1 LKRRKVLELGAAL
14 AALGVAGTLRAQDA
28 AASWPSRP
36 VRLILPFSPGGATDF
51 QGRIL
56 CDYLARAFGQ
66 QFYIDYKPGAGSNIG
81 VAEVARSAP
90 DGYTL
95 GWITVASHAIN
106 PTLYARLPFDHIRD
120 FAPVSMIGTF
130 PNLLVVTNSLPVRTV
145 PELIALL
152 KKEPGKYA
160 FASSGQ
166 GTSLHLS
173 GELFKVMTGTDMLH
187 VPYKGGGPAIT
198 DVIAGQVHMT
208 FGNMPTVLPHAKSGK
223 VRAIAVTSAE
233 RWFTAP
239 EIPTVAETVPGF
251 VAMSWHGVAFPA
263 GTPGAIVDKL
273 ASAIHRAGDAG
284 DAGAARSRGLEGDA
298 DVAARVRGLHPRGH
312 RALGAGD
319 PRLGRPGRIKS
330 NPHINPA
337 SPRSA

>member
-1 LKRRKVLELGAAL
+1 MKRRRAL
-14 AALGVAGTLRAQDA
+14 QAMAALGVTGIARAQDA
-28 AASWPSRP
+28 AWPAKP

-56 CDYLARAFGQ
+56 CDMLTREFKQ
-66 QFYIDYKPGAGSNIG
+66 QFYLDYKPGAGSNIG

-106 PTLYARLPFDHIRD
+106 PTLYARMPFDHIRD
-120 FAPVSMIGTF
+120 FAPVPMVGTL
-130 PNLLVVTNSLPVRTV
+130 PNLLVGNNNLSVKTV
-145 PELIALL
+145 PDLIALL

-173 GELFKVMTGTDMLH
+173 GEMFKVMTGTNMIH
-187 VPYKGGGPAIT
+187 IPYKGGGPALT
-198 DVIAGQVHMT
+198 DVMGGVVHMT
-208 FGNMPTVLPHAKSGK
+208 FGNMPTVLAQAKGGK
-223 VRAIAVTSAE
+223 VRAVAVTSLE

-239 EIPTVAETVPGF
+239 EIPTIAETVPGF

-263 GTPGAIVDKL
+263 GTPPSTVDNLAAAVPRALATSEMQERL
-273 ASAIHRAGDAG
+273 ASGGSKATPMTPQQF
-284 DAGAARSRGLEGDA
+284 AA
-298 DVAARVRGLHPRGH
+298 
-312 RALGAGD
+312 
-319 PRLGRPGRIKS
+319 
-330 NPHINPA
+330 
-337 SPRSA
+337 

>member
-1 LKRRKVLELGAAL
+1 MKRRDVLGFGLVAL
-14 AALGVAGTLRAQDA
+14 AAPLRAQDVVA
-28 AASWPSRP
+28 WPAKP
-36 VRLILPFSPGGATDF
+36 VRLIIPFTPGGSTDF

-56 CDYLARAFGQ
+56 CEMLTRHFGQ
-66 QFYIDYKPGAGSNIG
+66 QFFVDFKPGAGSNIG
-81 VAEVARSAP
+81 VAELARGAP

-106 PTLYARLPFDHIRD
+106 PTLYAKLPFDHIRD
-120 FAPVSMIGTF
+120 FAPVSMIGMF

-145 PELIALL
+145 AELIALL
-152 KKEPGKYA
+152 KREPGKYA

-187 VPYKGGGPAIT
+187 VPYKGGGPATT

-208 FGNMPTVLPHAKSGK
+208 FGNMPTVLPHVRAGR

-239 EIPTVAETVPGF
+239 EIPAIAETVPGF
-251 VAMSWHGVAFPA
+251 LAMSWHAVAFPA
-263 GTPGAIVDKL
+263 GTPAPIIDKL
-273 ASAIHRAGDAG
+273 VVAIHRA
-284 DAGAARSRGLEGDA
+284 L
-298 DVAARVRGLHPRGH
+298 
-312 RALGAGD
+312 
-319 PRLGRPGRIKS
+319 
-330 NPHINPA
+330 A
-337 SPRSA
+337 SPEMQQRLADGGSKATPMSPQELAAFIRADTDRWAAAIRASGAKVE